1 MSINNIKSANQE
13 FFQKKWKGIVL
24 EENKSKV
31 KGNKINEKRKREG
44 DSIENRERKSKR
56 KELFFLLICWKE
68 ERICKR
74 REWDWEI
81 KRKEIGENW

>member
-56 KELFFLLICWKE
+56 KELFFFNML
-68 ERICKR
+68 KR
-74 REWDWEI
+74 R
-81 KRKEIGENW
+81 KNL